1 MEISSIQCELKYF
14 VCKMG
19 LCLPQYAPF
28 NTIHSFCPREKVFLF
43 FCIACIDYLILY
55 VCVCDVQKTK
65 VNNCV

>member
-43 FCIACIDYLILY
+43 F
-55 VCVCDVQKTK
+55 V
-65 VNNCV
+65 